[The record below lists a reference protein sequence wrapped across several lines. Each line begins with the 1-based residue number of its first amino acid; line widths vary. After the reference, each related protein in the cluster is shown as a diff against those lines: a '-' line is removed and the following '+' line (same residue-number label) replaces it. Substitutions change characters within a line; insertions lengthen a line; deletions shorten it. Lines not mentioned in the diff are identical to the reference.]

1 MTNEEY
7 IEYMTKP
14 LTDNEKQIIIDA
26 GWKFLNEDYIYIPDD
41 YDGSMASGIKSIR
54 RFLLHQQYREIFNK
68 HQGRCKSILEE
79 VFAANPL

>member
-7 IEYMTKP
+7 LEYMTKP
-14 LTDNEKQIIIDA
+14 LTDHEKQIIIDA

-54 RFLLHQQYREIFNK
+54 RFLLH
-68 HQGRCKSILEE
+68 
-79 VFAANPL
+79 